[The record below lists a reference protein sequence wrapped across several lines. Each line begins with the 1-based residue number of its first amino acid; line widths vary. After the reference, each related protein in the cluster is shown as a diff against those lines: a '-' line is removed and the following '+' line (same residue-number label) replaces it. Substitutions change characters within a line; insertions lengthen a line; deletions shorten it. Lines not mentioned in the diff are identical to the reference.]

1 MAEDIIG
8 GPILNKSE
16 ALQKYEVKAKKSRFW
31 KRALIVDLA
40 IIFVAIILKN
50 ILKEN
55 EILTIDWYNILGLVI
70 IIVSISSVW
79 FNSFKISKSFDVK
92 RLTLTAKY
100 LEDKIAYQNKRRW
113 GLVDRLEAFKKQG
126 ITASYD
132 KHENLV
138 KKEVQ
143 EKLKLYG
150 TLKKEIKEL
159 VKEYFGK
166 EI

>member
-8 GPILNKSE
+8 GPILNKSQT
-16 ALQKYEVKAKKSRFW
+16 LQKYEVKAKKSRFW
-31 KRALIVDLA
+31 KRAPMVDLI
-40 IIFVAIILKN
+40 IIFLSIVLKD

-55 EILTIDWYNILGLVI
+55 EILAIDWYNILGLVI
-70 IIVSISSVW
+70 IVIFVSSIW
-79 FNSFKISKSFDVK
+79 FNSFKTSKSFDVK

-100 LEDKIAYQNKRRW
+100 LEDKIAYQNKRKW
-113 GLVDRLEAFKKQG
+113 SLVDRLESFKKQG

-138 KKEVQ
+138 KKEV
-143 EKLKLYG
+143 EERLKTYG